1 MKITTKQYAQTLFE
15 LTQNKSDGEVDSVV
29 KKFAELLKKNRQL
42 KALPGVIGKFL
53 DIYNKENG
61 IIEAD
66 IAVINKLNEQQIE
79 SIENFLKK
87 RYSAKEVVLKIKVDK
102 NIKGGIVI
110 KVNGE
115 VLDGSMARQLQEL
128 RKVLTNC

>member
-87 RYSAKEVVLKIKVDK
+87 RYSAKKVVLKIKVDK
-102 NIKGGIVI
+102 NIKGGIII
-110 KVNGE
+110 KVDDE
-115 VLDGSMARQLQEL
+115 VLDGSVSRQLQEL
-128 RKVLTNC
+128 KKAMIK